1 MGRFLNARD
10 YITVTLC
17 LLYFSMS
24 AACIMSSSALIC
36 RSPNISL
43 SNENTRGTNSTE
55 SEDPPTLMETL
66 VVGQKRQRYAETAA
80 RQAEEEAE
88 SVRAE
93 SAAAQSELRKATA
106 RAASLATARIAADEK
121 ARKLRE
127 AADRLAAPKSD

>member
-1 MGRFLNARD
+1 MHPAARAARENLRKFACLNSD
-10 YITVTLC
+10 
-17 LLYFSMS
+17 
-24 AACIMSSSALIC
+24 
-36 RSPNISL
+36 
-43 SNENTRGTNSTE
+43 G
-55 SEDPPTLMETL
+55 ETL
-66 VVGQKRQRYAETAA
+66 VVGQNQKRQRYAETAA